1 MARRRVTAAEKLR
14 TLDLYKELQSTKAV
28 GQRLGLSSSAV
39 RNRLKSM
46 KVKCRPSRQSNL
58 TVADMN
64 GGEAKLQAIRDHWA
78 HQVRVE
84 NEYPPG
90 VGLVPVEAMY
100 VTLKLY
106 LETENMGEVAR
117 RLKMTPPAVLYR
129 LRQLGLESRPRGM
142 RTAPLA
148 KFTDMDVVKA
158 KLAELE
164 AEVQARQNAVA

>member
-14 TLDLYKELQSTKAV
+14 TLDLYTELQNTRAV
-28 GQRLGLSSSAV
+28 GRKLGITSSAV

-46 KVKCRPSRQSNL
+46 KVKLRPSRKNKV
-58 TVADMN
+58 TVADAN
-64 GGEAKLQAIRDHWA
+64 GGEAKLQAIREHWA

-129 LRQLGLESRPRGM
+129 LRQLGLETRPRGM

-148 KFTDMDVVKA
+148 KFTDMVVVKA

-164 AEVQARQNAVA
+164 AEVQARQNAVV